1 MCRFKHVLVATAVAS
16 LVGAVG
22 FAEPAEAAPP
32 LPMSSPDQQVYTVVP
47 GDYLSGIA
55 VRLGVK
61 LNDLLKLNNL
71 TLNSVIHPGNRLTV
85 PNGGVVPAPPTN
97 VPTNSASPT
106 VYVVVAG
113 DYLFGIALRLK
124 VSLDEL
130 LTANRLNTSSLIYPG
145 MKLSVPGSTSGSP
158 TPPDAGTDIGH
169 QVYVVVAGDSLSGI
183 AAKLKVKLADLLGV
197 NSMTPTS
204 MIHPGSRLIVP
215 TGGVLPAA
223 ATTAVPAATQTAA
236 SPTTATGQIGPVLS
250 FALAQQG
257 KPYAFNTAG
266 PESYDCS
273 GLTMAAFAEIGISLP
288 HYSGA
293 QVRYGA
299 AVDWAISPIMPGDL
313 VFLESS
319 VGSGVINHV
328 GIAISATQWVHAP
341 RSGDVVRTG
350 SIPMYRVVAVRRLV
364 EG

>member
-1 MCRFKHVLVATAVAS
+1 
-16 LVGAVG
+16 
-22 FAEPAEAAPP
+22 
-32 LPMSSPDQQVYTVVP
+32 
-47 GDYLSGIA
+47 
-55 VRLGVK
+55 
-61 LNDLLKLNNL
+61 
-71 TLNSVIHPGNRLTV
+71 
-85 PNGGVVPAPPTN
+85 
-97 VPTNSASPT
+97 
-106 VYVVVAG
+106 
-113 DYLFGIALRLK
+113 
-124 VSLDEL
+124 
-130 LTANRLNTSSLIYPG
+130 

-158 TPPDAGTDIGH
+158 TAPVAGTEAVG
-169 QVYVVVAGDSLSGI
+169 QVYVVVSGDSLSGI
-183 AAKLKVKLADLLGV
+183 ATKLKVKLADLLGV
-197 NSMTPTS
+197 NSLTTAS

-223 ATTAVPAATQTAA
+223 ATTAAPAATQTAA
-236 SPTTATGQIGPVLS
+236 ASTAITGQLAPVLS

-257 KPYAFNTAG
+257 RPYAFNTSG

-299 AVDWAISPIMPGDL
+299 AVDWAVSPIMPGDL

-328 GIAISATQWVHAP
+328 GIATSATQWVHAP